1 MRNYCQI
8 MRVVAKTILLVLLLL
23 LCVVE
28 AKAQAIDFALLRS
41 RIYDDLIGYPYDIN
55 DPDISTKISSVTTN
69 ASNKQVGFIRG
80 DNTRVTLWADLSFSG
95 SADITEA
102 FERLKAMSTAYQQV
116 GSALY
121 HNSALLEDIVSGLSW
136 LYVNKYNENT
146 PFVDNWWDYKI
157 GAPTRLNSIL
167 ILLKENISGTLFT
180 NLTNA
185 IDYHC
190 AEVGSWTGANLVWIV
205 NVIGTRAL
213 LVEDLAKLSYARNAL
228 LPALE
233 NVTSGDGFYNDG
245 SFLQHTAHPYNGAY
259 GMSHLGT
266 VVQVL
271 YLFSGTALEL
281 PQAYFETIMNWV
293 YKGFEPL
300 VFRGAL
306 CAFVRG
312 REISRSASTD
322 NKKGRELLQIL
333 LRLTRILPEVEY
345 ERVASYIKY
354 LLMSDPT
361 YSGYYD
367 GINSISGVIAIQNI
381 MKDATIVPRG
391 MYNMYKQYPNMDRMM
406 AQRENFAFG
415 VSMHSSRIYN
425 FEITNNENLKGW
437 HTGSGMAY
445 LYNKDAAQ
453 YDLNFWPTVNAY
465 RLPGTTLPE
474 NKTYAKNS
482 YTNEAWVGGVE
493 LLGKYGATGM
503 YFYST
508 TLKAEAKKSWF
519 VFDNEIVCVGSGICS
534 SDATNMNTYIDQR
547 RLITDNR
554 NTLSVN
560 NVTQSATFGSDNAP
574 VTLSNVNW
582 IHLSGKYS
590 SGGHVGYYFPQPA
603 TLKAIR
609 QRQTGKWSDINIDG
623 DTSEKSNYFFTLW
636 KEHGNQ
642 ITADESELTKYSYVL
657 LPEFTK
663 TAVQSYAQNP
673 DIEIMANTNNQHAV
687 RERKL
692 GITAVNFWNNI
703 SAQSLNIDGEPYI
716 ACNKKASVIVQETN
730 DSIIIGVSDPTQLC
744 TDPVTVKLYSGGA
757 TKVLSASSMIEVQS
771 LSSPVT
777 LKVNVS
783 GTRGMTHQIVLF
795 KDATTLLAVE
805 ENAGLSSQVV
815 RIGNQIAISVKT
827 QGSGNLSV
835 SLMDLLGRIFSVDNI
850 NLTKEVYE
858 FRIPL
863 KSEMSG
869 MCLVLLELKG
879 LKKAHKLFLV
889 R

>member
-1 MRNYCQI
+1 

-23 LCVVE
+23 LCVVKT
-28 AKAQAIDFALLRS
+28 KAQAIDFSLLRS
-41 RIYDDLIGYPYDIN
+41 RIYDDLIGYPYDVN
-55 DPDISTKISSVTTN
+55 DPDISTKISSITTN
-69 ASNKQVGFIRG
+69 ASNKQISFIRG

-102 FERLKAMSTAYQQV
+102 FERLKVMSTAYQQV

-121 HNSALLEDIVSGLSW
+121 RSSALLEDIVSGLSW
-136 LYVNKYNENT
+136 LYTNKYNENI
-146 PFVDNWWDYKI
+146 PPVGNWWDYKI
-157 GAPTRLNSIL
+157 GGPTRLNSIL
-167 ILLKENISGTLFT
+167 ILLKEELPGNLFT

-190 AEVGSWTGANLVWIV
+190 ADVGSWTGANLVWIV
-205 NVIGTRAL
+205 NVIGTRAV
-213 LVEDLAKLSYARNAL
+213 LVEDLTKLSYARNAL

-233 NVTSGDGFYNDG
+233 NVTSGDGFYDDG
-245 SFLQHTAHPYNGAY
+245 SFLQHSAHPYNGAY

-333 LRLTRILPEVEY
+333 LRLTRILPEMEY
-345 ERVASYIKY
+345 ERIASYIKY
-354 LLMSDPT
+354 LLISDPT
-361 YSGYYD
+361 YSSYYD
-367 GINSISGVIAIQNI
+367 GINSIAGVIAIQNI
-381 MKDATIVPRG
+381 MNDASIVPRSS
-391 MYNMYKQYPNMDRMM
+391 YNVYKQYPNMDRVM

-425 FEITNNENLKGW
+425 FEIINNENLKGW
-437 HTGSGMAY
+437 HTGSGMTY

-482 YTNEAWVGGVE
+482 YTNAAWVGGAE

-519 VFDNEIVCVGSGICS
+519 VFDNEVVCVGSGICS

-547 RLITDNR
+547 RLVTDNR

-560 NVTQSATFGSDNAP
+560 NVTQPATFGSNDAP

-623 DTSEKSNYFFTLW
+623 DTAEKSNYFFTLW

-642 ITADESELTKYSYVL
+642 TTADESEITKYDYVL
-657 LPEFTK
+657 LPEFSK

-673 DIEIMANTNNQHAV
+673 DIEILANTNNQHAA

-703 SAQSLNIDGEPYI
+703 NAQSLDIDGEPYI
-716 ACNKKASVIVQETN
+716 ACNKKASVIVQEKN
-730 DSIIIGVSDPTQLC
+730 DSIVIGVSDPTQLC
-744 TDPVTVKLYSGGA
+744 TDPITVKLYSGGA
-757 TKVLSASSMIEVQS
+757 TTVLSASSTIEVQS
-771 LSSPVT
+771 LTSPVT
-777 LKVNVS
+777 LKVDVN

-795 KDATTLLAVE
+795 KDATTLLEVE
-805 ENAGLSSQVV
+805 DNAGLSSRIL
-815 RIGNQIAISVKT
+815 RIGNQIAFIVKAP
-827 QGSGNLSV
+827 GSGNLSV
-835 SLMDLLGRIFSVDNI
+835 SLVDLPGRIMSVDNI
-850 NLTKEVYE
+850 SVSDGVNE
-858 FRIPL
+858 FSIPV
-863 KSEMSG
+863 KTDMTG
-869 MCLVLLELKG
+869 MCLVLLEFNG
-879 LKKAHKLFLV
+879 IKKVHKLFLAK
-889 R
+889 

>member
-1 MRNYCQI
+1 
-8 MRVVAKTILLVLLLL
+8 MRVVAKTILLVLLL
-23 LCVVE
+23 CVVHN
-28 AKAQAIDFALLRS
+28 KAQAIDFSLLRS
-41 RIYDDLIGYPYDIN
+41 RIYDDLIGYPYDVN
-55 DPDISTKISSVTTN
+55 DPDISTKVSSITMN
-69 ASNKQVGFIRG
+69 ASNKQISFIRG

-102 FERLKAMSTAYQQV
+102 FERLKVMSTAYQQV

-121 HNSALLEDIVSGLSW
+121 RSSALLEDIVSGLSW
-136 LYVNKYNENT
+136 LYTNKYNENI
-146 PFVDNWWDYKI
+146 PPVGNWWDYKI
-157 GAPTRLNSIL
+157 GGPTRLNSIL
-167 ILLKENISGTLFT
+167 ILLKEELPGNLFT

-190 AEVGSWTGANLVWIV
+190 ADVGSWTGANLVWIV
-205 NVIGTRAL
+205 NVIGTRAV
-213 LVEDLAKLSYARNAL
+213 LVEDLTKLSYARNAL

-233 NVTSGDGFYNDG
+233 NVTSGDGFYDDG
-245 SFLQHTAHPYNGAY
+245 SFLQHSAHPYNGAY

-333 LRLTRILPEVEY
+333 LRLTRILPEMEY
-345 ERVASYIKY
+345 ERIASYIKY
-354 LLMSDPT
+354 LLISDPT
-361 YSGYYD
+361 YSSYYE
-367 GINSISGVIAIQNI
+367 GINSIAGVIAIQNI
-381 MKDATIVPRG
+381 MNDASIVPRSL
-391 MYNMYKQYPNMDRMM
+391 YNVYKQYPNMDRVM

-425 FEITNNENLKGW
+425 FEIINNENLKGW
-437 HTGSGMAY
+437 HTGSGMTY

-482 YTNEAWVGGVE
+482 YTNAAWVGGAE

-519 VFDNEIVCVGSGICS
+519 VFDNEVVCVGSGICS

-547 RLITDNR
+547 RLVTDNR

-560 NVTQSATFGSDNAP
+560 NVTQPATFGSDNVP

-623 DTSEKSNYFFTLW
+623 DTSEKSNYYFTLW

-642 ITADESELTKYSYVL
+642 ITADESELTKYGYVL

-673 DIEIMANTNNQHAV
+673 DIEILANTNNQHAA

-703 SAQSLNIDGEPYI
+703 SAQSLNIGGEPYI

-744 TDPVTVKLYSGGA
+744 SDPITVKLYSGGA
-757 TKVLSASSMIEVQS
+757 TTVLSASSTIEVQS
-771 LSSPVT
+771 VTSPVT
-777 LKVNVS
+777 LKVNVN
-783 GTRGMTHQIVLF
+783 GTRGMTHQIVLL
-795 KDATTLLAVE
+795 KDATTLLEVE
-805 ENAGLSSQVV
+805 DNAGLSS
-815 RIGNQIAISVKT
+815 RFLRDGNQIAFTVKAP
-827 QGSGNLSV
+827 GSGNLSV
-835 SLMDLLGRIFSVDNI
+835 SLVDLPGRIMSVDNI
-850 NLTKEVYE
+850 SLSEGMNE
-858 FRIPL
+858 FSIPV
-863 KSEMSG
+863 KTDMSG
-869 MCLVLLELKG
+869 MCLVLLEFNG
-879 LKKAHKLFLV
+879 IKKVHKLFLAK
-889 R
+889 